1 MKVKIYYFRASQ
13 IIFLHNVM
21 QRVSK
26 GGGKEWKKERKKKK
40 LNLKIVYIISKM

>member
-26 GGGKEWKKERKKKK
+26 GGGKRKEEGEGRGKK
-40 LNLKIVYIISKM
+40 I

>member
-26 GGGKEWKKERKKKK
+26 REGEEEKKI
-40 LNLKIVYIISKM
+40 NLKIVYIISKM